1 MVARVCGIFDGSKKN
16 PDDCWCLVNK
26 TNGVLMEVLGP
37 SSVKDTIENVFTPH
51 QPAGDGLTDYSP
63 SDAPWDTHRAQS
75 DDVGGIY
82 AGAVGF
88 ERYAARMAECSGVL
102 RFGWANVPETG
113 ETRLRL
119 REARFCRVRHC
130 PVCQWRR
137 SLMWHARFYQ
147 SLPDLVTGHPNSR
160 WLFLTLT
167 VRNCPITE
175 LGDTL
180 TLMNAAWQRLK
191 DRKEFQPIRGWVRTT
206 EVTRGADGSAHPH
219 FHALL
224 MVPPSWFKGA
234 NYVKHARWVELWR
247 ECLRVD
253 YLPNVDVRTVKPRAP
268 TSGQTPTDATAS
280 ALQGAVAETLKYSTK
295 PADMVAD
302 ESWFLEL
309 TRQTH
314 RRRFVATGGALKDVL
329 KVDRETDEDLALADG
344 PAGSDDD
351 GSRLAF
357 NWRSGE
363 RRYRRAPNADKPA
376 GGTY

>member
-1 MVARVCGIFDGSKKN
+1 
-16 PDDCWCLVNK
+16 
-26 TNGVLMEVLGP
+26 MEVLAP
-37 SSVKDTIENVFTPH
+37 SCVKDKRYIGSSPEAAAA
-51 QPAGDGLTDYSP
+51 PAAPLGDSHITAADGLTDYSP
-63 SDAPWDTHRAQS
+63 SDGPWDTHRAIA

-82 AGAVGF
+82 AGAVEF
-88 ERYAARMAECSGVL
+88 ERYAARMDACSGVL
-102 RFGWANVPETG
+102 RFGWVDTPETG

-119 REARFCRVRHC
+119 REAHFCRVRHC

-137 SLMWHARFYQ
+137 SLMWQARFYQ
-147 SLPDLVTGHPNSR
+147 SLPKLVEEHPKAR
-160 WLFLTLT
+160 WMFLTLT

-180 TLMNAAWQRLK
+180 TAMNAAWQRLK
-191 DRKEFQPIRGWVRTT
+191 DRKEFRPVLGWVRTT
-206 EVTRGADGSAHPH
+206 EVTRGKDGSAHPH

-224 MVPPSWFKGA
+224 MVPPSMLAGKH
-234 NYVKHARWVELWR
+234 YVKHAKWVELWGD
-247 ECLRVD
+247 CLRVD
-253 YLPNVDVRTVKPRAP
+253 YAPNVDVRAVKPRAP
-268 TSGQTPTDATAS
+268 KSGQTPTDATAA

-329 KVDRETDEDLALADG
+329 KVDEETDADLALADG
-344 PAGSDDD
+344 PAEGEDD

-363 RRYRRAPNADKPA
+363 RRYRRAPKADKPA
-376 GGTY
+376 GGDG